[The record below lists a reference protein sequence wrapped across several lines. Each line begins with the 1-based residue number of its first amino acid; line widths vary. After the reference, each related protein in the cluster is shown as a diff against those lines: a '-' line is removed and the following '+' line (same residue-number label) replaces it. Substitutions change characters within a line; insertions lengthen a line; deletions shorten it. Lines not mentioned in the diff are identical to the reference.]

1 MEALFSCELIDESP
15 IAGTH
20 SSGNQGMEVGRALSS
35 PTASEV
41 SADSVLLLPA
51 DLASERL
58 EAPAPE
64 Q

>member
-20 SSGNQGMEVGRALSS
+20 SSGNQGVEVGQALSS

-51 DLASERL
+51 D
-58 EAPAPE
+58 
-64 Q
+64 